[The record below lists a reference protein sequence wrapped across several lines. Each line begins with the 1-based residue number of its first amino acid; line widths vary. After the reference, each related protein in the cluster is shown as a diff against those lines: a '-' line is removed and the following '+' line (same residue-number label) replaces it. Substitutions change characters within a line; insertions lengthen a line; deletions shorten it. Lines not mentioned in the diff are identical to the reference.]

1 MPRPTAIHNG
11 LSYTQIGNPAPGE
24 VAIPREKRETQY
36 R

>member
-11 LSYTQIGNPAPGE
+11 LSYTQIGNPPPEE
-24 VAIPREKRETQY
+24 VRMSQERRETQY